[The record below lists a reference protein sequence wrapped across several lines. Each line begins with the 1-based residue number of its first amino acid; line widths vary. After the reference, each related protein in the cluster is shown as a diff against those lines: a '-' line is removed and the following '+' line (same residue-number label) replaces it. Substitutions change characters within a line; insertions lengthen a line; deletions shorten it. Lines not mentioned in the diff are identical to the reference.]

1 MKERLLTL
9 VFLVVTQVLCSNL
22 WAQSDPPLRIELPT
36 AQDAEDYHFSL
47 MGKDGVLVFYEGLQ
61 LNKDTTEWVLM
72 QYDTNLQK
80 QCAFNIHLPPQ
91 ASFRQSFFNQGKLY
105 LLYQEVVGKKESPRT
120 FISVVDVTAKTE
132 QLHVIQNLPKFE
144 GARLK
149 AVDGYAVFSF
159 IYSDTYWIYFYDTHT
174 ENLHS
179 FIVPNAAIIS
189 EQFVEIDSLNQKF
202 LLGLGV
208 LYGSKVAM
216 LSVFETNYGGQ
227 LLKQAP
233 LPIYE
238 DFYYNTARLKI
249 IDSSHT
255 IIMGT
260 YNLSSSRKSGFYH
273 SGVYT
278 LTYDN
283 STMGYPEFYNYTNLQ
298 KKDTLKNGKVKQQSL
313 DLQMLVGDIVSNDS
327 CYTLITEVYYPEY
340 NYTSSYYDNSS
351 YYYGGTYNPPTTT
364 FVGYRYVNAYVTC
377 FNRKG
382 ELLWDNYFPFN
393 NIVTRRLA
401 NRMSLYYTPF
411 GTAIFYP
418 YNSNLTCCLINGYEI
433 VENTETV
440 PIECLHK
447 KDVVEYSR
455 DVNMYNW
462 YDNKFVITGYQ
473 QINNNS
479 KSVKGKRYV
488 FFINKLEYR

>member
-1 MKERLLTL
+1 MKERFLTL

-22 WAQSDPPLRIELPT
+22 WAQYDPPLRIELPT

-80 QCAFNIHLPPQ
+80 QCTFNIHLPPR
-91 ASFRQSFFNQGKLY
+91 AAFRQSFFSQGKLY
-105 LLYQEVVGKKESPRT
+105 LLYQEVVGKKETPRT
-120 FISVVDVTAKTE
+120 FVSVVDVAAKTE

-144 GARLK
+144 GARFK
-149 AVDGYAVFSF
+149 AVDGYTVFSF

-189 EQFVEIDSLNQKF
+189 EQFVEIDSLNKKI

-216 LSVFETNYGGQ
+216 MSVFETNYGGQ
-227 LLKQAP
+227 LLKQVP

-255 IIMGT
+255 FIMGT

-340 NYTSSYYDNSS
+340 NYTPSYYDNSS

-377 FNRKG
+377 FNKKG

-401 NRMSLYYTPF
+401 NRVSLFYTPF

-418 YNSNLTCCLINGYEI
+418 YNSNLTYCLINGYEM

>member
-1 MKERLLTL
+1 MKTRLLIL
-9 VFLVVTQVLCSNL
+9 VIVLFLCPWLR
-22 WAQSDPPLRIELPT
+22 AQYDPPLRIELPT

-61 LNKDTTEWVLM
+61 LNKDTTEWVLI

-80 QCAFNIHLPPQ
+80 QCTFNIHLPPR
-91 ASFRQSFFNQGKLY
+91 AAFRQSFFSQGKLY

-120 FISVVDVTAKTE
+120 FVSVVDVAAKTE

-144 GARLK
+144 GARFK
-149 AVDGYAVFSF
+149 AVDGYTVFSF

-189 EQFVEIDSLNQKF
+189 EQFVEIDSLNKKI

-216 LSVFETNYGGQ
+216 MSVFETNYGGQ
-227 LLKQAP
+227 LLKQVP

-255 IIMGT
+255 FIMGT

-340 NYTSSYYDNSS
+340 NYTPSYYDNSS

-377 FNRKG
+377 FNKKG

-401 NRMSLYYTPF
+401 NRVSLFYTPF

-418 YNSNLTCCLINGYEI
+418 YNSNLTYCLINGYEM

-479 KSVKGKRYV
+479 KTVKGKRYV

>member
-1 MKERLLTL
+1 MKERFLIL

-91 ASFRQSFFNQGKLY
+91 ASFRQSFFCQGKLY

-120 FISVVDVTAKTE
+120 FVSVVDVAAKTE
-132 QLHVIQNLPKFE
+132 QLHIIQNLPKFE
-144 GARLK
+144 GARFK
-149 AVDGYAVFSF
+149 AVDGYTVFSF

-179 FIVPNAAIIS
+179 FIVPDAAIIS
-189 EQFVEIDSLNQKF
+189 EQFVEIDSLNQKI

-216 LSVFETNYGGQ
+216 MSVFETNYGGQ
-227 LLKQAP
+227 LLKQTP

-255 IIMGT
+255 LITGT

-340 NYTSSYYDNSS
+340 NYTPSYYDNSS

-377 FNRKG
+377 FNKKG

-401 NRMSLYYTPF
+401 NRVSLFYTPF

-418 YNSNLTCCLINGYEI
+418 YNSNLTYCLINGYEM

-479 KSVKGKRYV
+479 KTVKGKRYV